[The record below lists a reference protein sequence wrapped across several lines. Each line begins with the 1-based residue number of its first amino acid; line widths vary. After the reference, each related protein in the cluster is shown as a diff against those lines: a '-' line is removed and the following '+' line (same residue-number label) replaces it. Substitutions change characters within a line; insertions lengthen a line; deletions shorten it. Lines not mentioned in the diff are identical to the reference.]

1 MTTADVTTKLA
12 ERITFFFSDANFSK
26 DEVCIE
32 CVKVFVW
39 APFGFLLVDG
49 REVGM
54 WLLLIIFHYP
64 QSFDYIWRYFA
75 PPML

>member
-26 DEVCIE
+26 DEVRIE
-32 CVKVFVW
+32 CVKVFVR

-49 REVGM
+49 REVGV
-54 WLLLIIFHYP
+54 
-64 QSFDYIWRYFA
+64 
-75 PPML
+75 